1 MSAALLLLEAAEAS
15 EFSSVLRLTPVRTS
29 LQGLRG
35 FSGSKD
41 ALANAGFLLVSGLQ
55 PEDEADSDCADWCN
69 RAPHSDTG
77 RWETGTR
84 ASACQGLVLRAPSN
98 VK

>member
-41 ALANAGFLLVSGLQ
+41 ALANMGLLLVSGLQ
-55 PEDEADSDCADWCN
+55 PENEANSDHVGWCN
-69 RAPHSDTG
+69 RASRRDTG
-77 RWETGTR
+77 RRVTGTR
-84 ASACQGLVLRAPSN
+84 ASA
-98 VK
+98 